1 MLLKQGRSHLGI
13 AINTFHSLISFALYL
28 PCLQHSFTNDGRAF
42 PLRGLGNILEGHT
55 LHFHLNVLEAEKYD
69 SKRTYKGFD
78 GYSPGVFTIG
88 GLIAYLVKP

>member
-1 MLLKQGRSHLGI
+1 M
-13 AINTFHSLISFALYL
+13 TFL
-28 PCLQHSFTNDGRAF
+28 PWWIYTPDLVG
-42 PLRGLGNILEGHT
+42 LRPILNPCIDHQ
-55 LHFHLNVLEAEKYD
+55 FLEAEKYD